1 MDPARLK
8 KIPVFADLS
17 DEELGHIAAL
27 AAEVSVPES
36 KELVR
41 EGDYSYDVLAIEEGT
56 ARVER
61 HGENIADLGPGDV
74 FGEMGVLERSQRN
87 ATVVATS
94 PMLLVTLTSWDIRR
108 LQKTAPKA
116 VDRTCARWWRS
127 AATRPEAS
135 CAHGRR
141 RGRHQGPRQRA
152 LQGHGPGDGRRRRG
166 QRFDAARGADRA
178 VPLRAVAD
186 QAVLRRLPPRRRA
199 STRASAPA
207 RSLSR
212 P

>member
-1 MDPARLK
+1 MDPARLM

-41 EGDYSYDVLAIEEGT
+41 EGDYSYDVLAIEEGS

-61 HGENIADLGPGDV
+61 HGEHIADLGPGDV
-74 FGEMGVLERSQRN
+74 FGEMGVLKREQRN

-116 VDRTCARWWRS
+116 VAHLREVVAERS
-127 AATRPEAS
+127 
-135 CAHGRR
+135 
-141 RGRHQGPRQRA
+141 
-152 LQGHGPGDGRRRRG
+152 
-166 QRFDAARGADRA
+166 
-178 VPLRAVAD
+178 D
-186 QAVLRRLPPRRRA
+186 QA
-199 STRASAPA
+199 
-207 RSLSR
+207 
-212 P
+212 